1 MTITRISSATGT
13 NSLTMPSHAAGDLLL
28 MFAYRD
34 GSTTA
39 PALPAG
45 WTDLNNGGTATNSC
59 RIAYKIAASGS
70 EVSGTWTN
78 ATSLI
83 CLVYRSDGIIGVGGV
98 ARSSAAS
105 TTVSY
110 PALTMVNT
118 EGTSWVAG
126 FGAHRSVNTNVQNA
140 PTGMTNITS
149 VLDATDEAAA
159 HDTNGPVSSWS
170 LTTVSVGGTSSGWIG
185 ATVEITDEPLPVPPS
200 GDNPCTIMAD
210 PSEVDLFFDAA
221 LSDLFEDTAG
231 TTAATTDGDPVNFV
245 ASLWGADF
253 VAGASSGRNAI
264 LRDPGGDPYLEAV
277 PGSSQLRA
285 SVSRSGDLYVICRGR
300 WNGTGN
306 DQESFWVLHENPT
319 QFYSGDFIKPTYFPF
334 GFNYIQTESTIGY
347 AVTTSATAITRGA
360 WATLEIYVSG
370 STIYTA
376 VDGGSFESYAGS
388 GPLGDTTLMD
398 IFGSL
403 DGGVTGSFA
412 VDIRRLA
419 LLNAIPDST
428 ERAALLDWA
437 ENGDTGGSAGITG
450 TASGSIGLTGSA
462 SGEVDI
468 AGTVA
473 GSLQITG
480 SAAGAVAVAGQG
492 AGDLPLA
499 GSGAG
504 AVGNAPATGTASGTL
519 DLTGES
525 AGAVS
530 VRGQAS
536 GSMGLTGAA
545 TGAVVVSGAG
555 TGALLLSGAADGRV
569 AVSGAASGSMA
580 FTGVAAGAVGVAG
593 QGAGVLDLPG
603 SASGSVAIEG
613 SASGDLPLTGAATG
627 AIGNVPVTG
636 AAAGE
641 LPIGGASS
649 GVVIALGAASGA
661 ISFTGSGQGA
671 VRVAGTGSDDLP
683 LAGAGQGTTRVAG
696 AAAGEM
702 PLAGAGAGAVAV
714 EGEAAGS
721 LDLGGTGAGTVQTQ
735 GTAATVAITGT
746 WRGHAVGGTFGAR
759 RIAGSARA
767 HTITGTARGHVLAGL
782 WEAETIDT
790 TWRAA

>member
-118 EGTSWVAG
+118 DGTSWVAG
-126 FGAHRSVNTNVQNA
+126 FGAHRSVNTSVETP

-253 VAGASSGRNAI
+253 VAGASSGRNAV
-264 LRDPGGDPYLEAV
+264 LRLPGGDDPYLEAV

-285 SVSRSGDLYVICRGR
+285 SIARSGDLYVICRGR
-300 WNGTGN
+300 WNGTGD

-319 QFYSGDFIKPTYFPF
+319 QFYTGDFIKPTYFPF
-334 GFNYIQTESTIGY
+334 GFNYIQTESSIGY

-376 VDGGSFESYAGS
+376 VDGGSFETYAGS

-419 LLNAIPDST
+419 LLNTIPDST

-450 TASGSIGLTGSA
+450 SSSGSVGLTGSA

-473 GSLQITG
+473 GSLPITG
-480 SAAGAVAVAGQG
+480 ASAGVVSVAGQG

-519 DLTGES
+519 DLTGAS
-525 AGAVS
+525 AGAVA

-545 TGAVVVSGAG
+545 AGA
-555 TGALLLSGAADGRV
+555 V

-580 FTGVAAGAVGVAG
+580 FTGAAAGAVRVAG

-636 AAAGE
+636 AAAGD
-641 LPIGGASS
+641 LPIGGAAAGAVS
-649 GVVIALGAASGA
+649 VRGAASGA
-661 ISFTGSGQGA
+661 FGLSGAGQGA
-671 VRVAGTGSDDLP
+671 VRVAGTASGDLP

-696 AAAGEM
+696 AAVGDM

-714 EGEAAGS
+714 EGAAVGS
-721 LDLGGTGAGTVQTQ
+721 LDLGGVGAGTAQTQ

-782 WEAETIDT
+782 WDAETIDT